1 MFWRQRV
8 KIIADLCKAVIVL
21 AGVAHVIDL
30 RRQIRDL
37 ILKEDPDI
45 VAVEL
50 DYGRYYAMTHDV
62 SGKMPYLYRK
72 MGEMQKSLADMLGTE
87 VGEEMLTAIEVAN
100 TLGKRVA
107 LIDMDASEIAR
118 RMKENMGLWEK
129 IRLYASIFLA
139 PFSRKR
145 ITKEDVENLI
155 EREDEYIAYLKKKF
169 PGLAKTLF
177 EDREEVMAG
186 NLLRLAKEGKVLAF
200 VGDGHLAGLKR
211 RIPEARVIRLREM
224 MNEGSSVSFSFSVRF
239 D

>member
-1 MFWRQRV
+1 M
-8 KIIADLCKAVIVL
+8 IVI

-30 RRQIRDL
+30 KRQIRDL
-37 ILKEDPDI
+37 IVSEDPDV

-50 DYGRYYAMTHDV
+50 DYGRYYAMTHEV

-72 MGEMQKSLADMLGTE
+72 MGEMQKNLADMLGTE

-107 LIDMDASEIAR
+107 LIDMDAAEIAR
-118 RMKENMGLWEK
+118 RMKKNMGLWEK
-129 IRLYASIFLA
+129 FKLYSSIFLA
-139 PFSRKR
+139 PFSRKKV
-145 ITKEDVENLI
+145 TKADVENLI
-155 EREDEYIAYLKKKF
+155 DREDEYLTYLKKKF

-177 EDREEVMAG
+177 DDREEVMAR
-186 NLLRLAKEGKVLAF
+186 NLLRLEKDGKVLAF

-211 RIPEARVIRLREM
+211 RIPEAQVIRLKDM
-224 MNEGSSVSFSFSVRF
+224 MNEGSSVNFSFSVRF